1 MSKYSIKKNT
11 KTKKVAKKTKKTTA
25 KKTVKK
31 TAKSPAKK
39 VVKKEK
45 ATAPKKEEVVL
56 KRNGTDKEGNAQFSA
71 IKVYSRKPNGWKEAR
86 NVTGV
91 PKGLKM
97 IHNGKSAQSGERRTG
112 FIKK

>member
-1 MSKYSIKKNT
+1 MLKKK
-11 KTKKVAKKTKKTTA
+11 KTAKKAVKKTKKTPA

-31 TAKSPAKK
+31 TVKSPAKK
-39 VVKKEK
+39 VCKKPK
-45 ATAPKKEEVVL
+45 ATVPKKEEVVL

-112 FIKK
+112 FIKKK

>member
-1 MSKYSIKKNT
+1 MIKKK
-11 KTKKVAKKTKKTTA
+11 KTAKKVAKKTKKTLA

-45 ATAPKKEEVVL
+45 TTAPKKQEVVL
-56 KRNGTDKEGNAQFSA
+56 KRNGIDKEGNAQFSA
-71 IKVYSRKPNGWKEAR
+71 IKVYSRKPKGWKESR